1 MRRIRPS
8 RSSYRRRRWR
18 PWLLLALA
26 LTLTALV
33 AVLLDWSQATEP
45 PAARIVEISTSAAGM
60 HRLDGEP
67 VSLSELETR
76 LDALHSAGEPL
87 FAAIVTMPTKDG
99 NAGMPSPEVEALL
112 AQLKIS
118 WMARADIALA
128 KEASLPEQLP
138 VAP

>member
-18 PWLLLALA
+18 PWMLLALA
-26 LTLTALV
+26 LTVIALV
-33 AVLLDWSQATEP
+33 VALLGWAQAEP
-45 PAARIVEISTSAAGM
+45 PTRVVEISTSTTGL
-60 HRLDGEP
+60 HRLDGKP

-76 LDALHSAGEPL
+76 LGALHSGKPV

-99 NAGMPSPEVEALL
+99 KAGMPSPEVEALL
-112 AQLKIS
+112 ARLKIS

-128 KEASLPEQLP
+128 KDASSPEQLP